1 MVATVEDIRRALSAL
16 ESRSDGE
23 FAALISEVSRL
34 PVDSARDVLQRAV
47 PGLLDPY
54 VTAAGELGASWYEEL
69 RSASAAGGS
78 FTARVPDLP
87 SAERIA
93 ALVGWAVSPMYGQSG
108 STVLSLLAGGVQKM
122 ISGATRAAVEENAQI
137 DRVLVGYARIP
148 RPGCCAFCA
157 LLASRGP
164 VYNSSSSAGGV
175 VGRGTDES
183 VNFRADG
190 TRRRGGQALGIR
202 ARGTQNLGDAYHDRC
217 HCVVTPVFQGGDPI
231 ISQVVRASEARYLEQ
246 YQQVAA
252 GSLSDYSRRNPDSVQ
267 FNSADFKATL
277 ANWRSEFGTR

>member
-1 MVATVEDIRRALSAL
+1 MVTTVDDIRSAL
-16 ESRSDGE
+16 GALERRSDAE
-23 FAALISEVSRL
+23 VAALLTEVSRL
-34 PVDSARDVLQRAV
+34 SADAARDVLQRLV
-47 PGLLDPY
+47 PGLVDPY
-54 VTAAGELGASWYEEL
+54 VSAAGVLGASWYEEL
-69 RSASAAGGS
+69 RSASSAGGS
-78 FTARVPDLP
+78 FNAKVPELPTAQRF
-87 SAERIA
+87 A
-93 ALVGWAVSPMYGQSG
+93 ALVGWAVSPMYGQSD

-122 ISGATRAAVEENAQI
+122 ISGAARAAVEENAQV

-164 VYNSSSSAGGV
+164 VYNSSASAGGV

-231 ISQVVRASEARYLEQ
+231 ISRVVRASEARYLEQ

-252 GSLSDYSRRNPDSVQ
+252 GSLSDYSRRNPDSIQ

-277 ANWRSEFGTR
+277 ANWRTEFGTR